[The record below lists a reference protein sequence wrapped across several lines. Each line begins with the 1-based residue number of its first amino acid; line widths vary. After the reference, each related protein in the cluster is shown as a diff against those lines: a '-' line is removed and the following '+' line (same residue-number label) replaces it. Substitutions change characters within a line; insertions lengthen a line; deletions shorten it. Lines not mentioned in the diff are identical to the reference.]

1 MLLSRNPALSR
12 HPRVLLSGIPLYFLY
27 LWPAAT
33 NVVAL
38 RPHLTSQ
45 TPFEVR
51 SQGSTL
57 HGPKGDQQQ
66 SPLGSP
72 LPFRQHFRYLT
83 KQQQR
88 KGRDGNWS
96 SFGLRLKS
104 ASALFENANASDG
117 TSCTAKASQTSCQA
131 HAIFFN
137 VLNFY

>member
-1 MLLSRNPALSR
+1 
-12 HPRVLLSGIPLYFLY
+12 
-27 LWPAAT
+27 
-33 NVVAL
+33 VAL
-38 RPHLTSQ
+38 HPHQNFQTS
-45 TPFEVR
+45 FELR

-88 KGRDGNWS
+88 KNCDGNSS
-96 SFGLRLKS
+96 SFELHLQP

-117 TSCTAKASQTSCQA
+117 TSCTAKASLTSCQA
-131 HAIFFN
+131 HAIFYN
-137 VLNFY
+137 GLCLELNL